1 MQSSAFDQQCSCHKI
16 KEDYILTSKVYIP
29 SDKEFEQIVSTSYTY
44 SDCLRKLGLKTTGG
58 SSTDVL
64 KRRIAELNI
73 STSHFNR
80 NHNNSITKPK
90 YAMEE
95 ILVKNSTYSN
105 IRSLKNRLIKE
116 GYLQY
121 ICAKCGNQGEWL
133 NNPLVLQLD
142 HINGDNHDH
151 RIENLRFLCP
161 NCHSQTSTYSGKN
174 NKKDN

>member
-1 MQSSAFDQQCSCHKI
+1 MTF
-16 KEDYILTSKVYIP
+16 
-29 SDKEFEQIVSTSYTY
+29 YTY

-116 GYLQY
+116 GYL
-121 ICAKCGNQGEWL
+121 
-133 NNPLVLQLD
+133 
-142 HINGDNHDH
+142 
-151 RIENLRFLCP
+151 
-161 NCHSQTSTYSGKN
+161 
-174 NKKDN
+174 